1 MELSTSRVP
10 SLHDDETERLLTMK
24 LHGWY
29 LKTIT
34 ALVVVAFLGITGSS
48 LNRPNALAITGDFTG
63 PTIVSFTF
71 SPTTIDISNSSASVV
86 VTAHVTDASGVKG
99 FPPTVYI
106 NNPANVSGTQQS
118 GQYVRTSGTAQDGI
132 YSVTITIPHGKQPGQ
147 WNVFSN
153 QFYDTEDN
161 SSVWPVYP
169 DNDQKLTVA
178 NTGGICPIETTSTMS
193 VPVASTTPTVSV
205 TTSTMSVPVAS
216 TTPTVSVTTSTM
228 SVPVASTTP
237 ATKPILTM
245 KKTLSAKSIATY
257 TGLKVV
263 TGSTVSVTVNA
274 TSRTTCRVLGTTLK
288 AIKKGTCKVV
298 VTVKSRT
305 GKKTSSNLT
314 LNVRS

>member
-216 TTPTVSVTTSTM
+216 TTP
-228 SVPVASTTP
+228 